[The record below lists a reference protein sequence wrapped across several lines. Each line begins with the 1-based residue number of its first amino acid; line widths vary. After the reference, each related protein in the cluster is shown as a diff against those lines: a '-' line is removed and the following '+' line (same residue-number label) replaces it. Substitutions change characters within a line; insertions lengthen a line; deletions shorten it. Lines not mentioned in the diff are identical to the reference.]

1 MEDAIIASVLG
12 LLIGAAAIVIPML
25 LRKQQN
31 RPADDDMGAYQK
43 ETGRSAQDIEHGN
56 AAVEARQDND
66 VRSEKAGG
74 SDGPSSHDHAGSR
87 EQGSGTVPD

>member
-1 MEDAIIASVLG
+1 MEDAVIASVLG
-12 LLIGAAAIVIPML
+12 LLIGIAAIVIPML

-31 RPADDDMGAYQK
+31 RPADDDMLAYQK
-43 ETGRSAQDIEHGN
+43 ETGRSAQDIARDN
-56 AAVEARQDND
+56 AATEARQQND

-87 EQGSGTVPD
+87 EQASDTAPD